1 MQIIKKIMFAG
12 MVLALSTAIYALL
25 VDLRGIKRSVLR
37 PTLDELG
44 ARLYAAVAE
53 DAEKEALK
61 HRYDEFVRKAER
73 QEIPSPQ
80 IERVAAD
87 ILNLSAADSVVS
99 SREALS
105 LLFMPPQASAAEP
118 SDKPADILPPSTD
131 IRIHIN
137 APPHATLEVDELAE
151 RLQRLQTFHDEYKK
165 WAQKDRAYRALRSSF
180 AFTADSGLRV
190 MVNPK
195 LKTIMDRKSF
205 EVMNRELAS
214 LESEQLLVWQ
224 PGDSLHSLAV
234 AIGPD
239 STFIV
244 KMKKAP
250 QKRAL
255 FAPDAPANQAAGR

>member
-1 MQIIKKIMFAG
+1 MQLFKKIMFAAL
-12 MVLALSTAIYALL
+12 VLALSTAIYALL

-61 HRYDEFVRKAER
+61 HRYNEFVAKAER
-73 QEIPSPQ
+73 QEIPPPQ

-99 SREALS
+99 SRDALS
-105 LLFMPPQASAAEP
+105 MLFMPSPVSAAE
-118 SDKPADILPPSTD
+118 SGNTPADILPPDAD
-131 IRIHIN
+131 IRIHID
-137 APPHATLEVDELAE
+137 ASPQARAEVDELAE

-165 WAQKDRAYRALRSSF
+165 WAHQDRAYRALRSSF

-190 MVNPK
+190 IVNPK
-195 LKTIMDRKSF
+195 LRTIMDRKSF
-205 EVMNRELAS
+205 EVMNRELAL
-214 LESEQLLVWQ
+214 LESKQLLAWQ
-224 PGDSLHSLAV
+224 SGDSLHSVAV

-239 STFIV
+239 TTFIL
-244 KMKKAP
+244 KMKKTM

-255 FAPDAPANQAAGR
+255 VAPPPPASPSPGR

>member
-1 MQIIKKIMFAG
+1 MQILRKIMFAG
-12 MVLALSTAIYALL
+12 LVLALSTAIYALL

-73 QEIPSPQ
+73 QEIPPPQ

-105 LLFMPPQASAAEP
+105 LLFMPPPASAAEP
-118 SDKPADILPPSTD
+118 VEKPVDGPPPGADIH
-131 IRIHIN
+131 IHIN
-137 APPHATLEVDELAE
+137 APPPERVDVDELAE

-165 WAQKDRAYRALRSSF
+165 WAHKDRAYRALRSSF

-195 LKTIMDRKSF
+195 LKAIMDRSSF
-205 EVMNRELAS
+205 EVMNRELAL
-214 LESEQLLVWQ
+214 LESKQLLVWQ
-224 PGDSLHSLAV
+224 PGDSLRSVAV
-234 AIGPD
+234 TIGPD

-250 QKRAL
+250 QKQAL
-255 FAPDAPANQAAGR
+255 FAPDAPAGQAAGR

>member
-1 MQIIKKIMFAG
+1 MQIIRKIMFAG
-12 MVLALSTAIYALL
+12 LVLALSTAIYALL

-61 HRYDEFVRKAER
+61 RRYAEFVRKAER

-80 IERVAAD
+80 IERMAAD

-99 SREALS
+99 SRDALS
-105 LLFMPPQASAAEP
+105 LLFMPPPAFAAEP
-118 SDKPADILPPSTD
+118 SGKPNDIPPPGAD

-137 APPHATLEVDELAE
+137 TPPQARPDVDELAD

-195 LKTIMDRKSF
+195 LKTYMDRESF

-214 LESEQLLVWQ
+214 LERKQLLVWQ
-224 PGDSLHSLAV
+224 PGDSLHSVAV

-239 STFIV
+239 STLILKV
-244 KMKKAP
+244 KNAP

-255 FAPDAPANQAAGR
+255 FAPPSPPSQAVGH

>member
-1 MQIIKKIMFAG
+1 MQLIRKIMFAG
-12 MVLALSTAIYALL
+12 LVLALSTAIYALL

-44 ARLYAAVAE
+44 ARLYPAVAE
-53 DAEKEALK
+53 DTEKQVLR

-73 QEIPSPQ
+73 HEIPPPQ
-80 IERVAAD
+80 IERLAAH

-99 SREALS
+99 SRDALS
-105 LLFMPPQASAAEP
+105 LLFTPPPASAAEP
-118 SDKPADILPPSTD
+118 SDKPVDILTPGTNLHIHLSTPPYAGAD
-131 IRIHIN
+131 V
-137 APPHATLEVDELAE
+137 AELAD

-165 WAQKDRAYRALRSSF
+165 WAQKHRAYRALRSSF

-190 MVNPK
+190 MVDSK

-205 EVMNRELAS
+205 EEMNRELAL
-214 LESEQLLVWQ
+214 LESKRLLVWQ
-224 PGDSLHSLAV
+224 PGDSLHSVAV

-239 STFIV
+239 STFIL
-244 KMKKAP
+244 KMKRTT

-255 FAPDAPANQAAGR
+255 FAPDRPVGRAAGR